1 MEKTSSKLT
10 ALSYPTSIKQLRKR
24 LLLNDLL

>member
-1 MEKTSSKLT
+1 MGKTSSKAT
-10 ALSYPTSIKQLRKR
+10 ALSHPTSIKQLRKR